1 MEVVVVAVVVVV
13 GGGEQE
19 GGDGGGGFRSEEQL
33 PKPVR
38 WRRVRSTEIRRQP
51 KSGSKRK
58 TLIPSLS
65 LSPPSSHHYLPTP
78 TLLSQPPLLLC
89 AVSQQSCV

>member
-1 MEVVVVAVVVVV
+1 MEVVVVVL
-13 GGGEQE
+13 GGGEQ
-19 GGDGGGGFRSEEQL
+19 GGFRSEEQL

-65 LSPPSSHHYLPTP
+65 LPPSLPPSSLHYLPTP